1 MDDGAFAELVDG
13 ADAVDAVVSVL
24 GHNMTFRRTKERL
37 PHDIVLFPALW
48 TLLWT
53 RTHAKSSA
61 RRLLDLVLA
70 ATAYGV
76 CSQKPA
82 TQLQTRSAARSFVN
96 APNCAST
103 ASRAAS
109 LLFP

>member
-37 PHDIVLFPALW
+37 PHDIVLFPA
-48 TLLWT
+48 LWT